1 MSLKDELV
9 YIDPKIEE
17 DMPEADEHSTLA
29 RYLVGL
35 MRWLYRERDWFVSDN
50 LQISQRTETITQ
62 DIDPDI
68 AVFKGVTKPVRGPNE
83 RLKSWRM
90 GAPNRPAPAV
100 VFEIAS
106 ESTWPQDL
114 DEKIIRYGRLGV
126 REYFTYDPYV
136 PPYWGTNNR
145 RLRGWRYVE
154 GLAISLAANSNGWI
168 WSEELEAF
176 LVPNVKFLRLYDA
189 TGQHYL
195 GRAET
200 ERANRLAREQTA
212 RKMAEQQAQEAA
224 AARIESEYQARLEA
238 TKLAQE
244 AVAHAESERQAR
256 LVATELAQE
265 AVARLE
271 SERQARL
278 EAAARVESEHQARLE
293 AEQLVRELRAQLG
306 DLKGKD

>member
-50 LQISQRTETITQ
+50 LQITQRTETISQ

-68 AVFKGVTKPVRGPNE
+68 AVFKGVTKPIRGTNE

-90 GAPNRPAPAV
+90 GALNRPAPAI

-114 DEKIIRYGRLGV
+114 DEKIGRYGHLGV
-126 REYFTYDPYV
+126 HEYFTYDPYV
-136 PPYWGTNNR
+136 PPYWGINNQ
-145 RLRGWRYVE
+145 RLRGWRYME
-154 GLAISLAANSNGWI
+154 GQIIPLEANSNGWI

-176 LVPNVKFLRLYDA
+176 LVPNVKFLRLYTA
-189 TGQHYL
+189 NGQRYL
-195 GRAET
+195 SRAET
-200 ERANRLAREQTA
+200 ERTNRLAERA
-212 RKMAEQQAQEAA
+212 SRKIAEQNAQ
-224 AARIESEYQARLEA
+224 
-238 TKLAQE
+238 
-244 AVAHAESERQAR
+244 
-256 LVATELAQE
+256 
-265 AVARLE
+265 
-271 SERQARL
+271 
-278 EAAARVESEHQARLE
+278 EAAARVESERQARLE
-293 AEQLVRELRAQLG
+293 AEQLVRELRAQLD
-306 DLKGKD
+306 DLKAKD